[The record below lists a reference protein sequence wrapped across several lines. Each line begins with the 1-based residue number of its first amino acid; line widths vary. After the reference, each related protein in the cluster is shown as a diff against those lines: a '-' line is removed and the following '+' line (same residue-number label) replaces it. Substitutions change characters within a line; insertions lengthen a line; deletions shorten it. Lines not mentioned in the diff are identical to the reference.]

1 MQMKYAAQHAPTR
14 QEESQEIRTRQS
26 QITHTVKIEIS
37 CCGCI
42 NLCVFEGCMNV
53 TVGVNKTSVRLVR
66 FIAVRR

>member
-1 MQMKYAAQHAPTR
+1 MPV
-14 QEESQEIRTRQS
+14 IRFLQRPEWAWTDRCTVQS
-26 QITHTVKIEIS
+26 QITHTVKIEIN
-37 CCGCI
+37 CCACI